1 MNEEANMSEKI
12 KLTNNVGV
20 PVADNQ
26 NAMTAGPIFF
36 ALKKWCDVL
45 LTILQVSHCHQNQL
59 IRPLKLI
66 RQMGTEAPYS

>member
-26 NAMTAGPIFF
+26 NVMTAGPRFCDQ
-36 ALKKWCDVL
+36 KMCDVL
-45 LTILQVSHCHQNQL
+45 LTILQVSHCHQDQL
-59 IRPLKLI
+59 ISPLKLI
-66 RQMGTEAPYS
+66 RQMGTEARYS